1 MIKFFKKSILILL
14 LFISCNNNNKPNII
28 IIVADDLGYGD
39 LSIFGNKNINTPN
52 IDKLGNEGLVFTDF
66 HSNGSVCSPTRAALL
81 TGKYQQRV
89 GVGGVITAKNHRDK
103 GLSTDE
109 ITFANI
115 AKKSGY
121 KTGIFGKWHL
131 GYDPMFSP
139 VNQGFDEFRGFVSG
153 NVDYHSHIDQEGY
166 EDWWEDD
173 KLKKEIGYSTDLITK
188 HSIDFIK
195 KNKEKNFLLYIAHE
209 SPHYPF
215 QGRNSEKVREI
226 GKEFIR
232 SLPGNKNEIYK
243 EMIEVMDEGVGKVI
257 DLLYELNI
265 YKNTIIFFFSDNG
278 GTRNGNNGPYRGYK
292 GSLYEGGH
300 RVASMVWSPSIIKK
314 GIQSDETFMTID
326 ILPTISDFIGEN
338 INHSLDGVSM
348 KKHIM
353 LNQEINDRLL
363 FWEHNSNY
371 AVRKN
376 NWKLLKLIK
385 NNKIELYDLSNDL
398 QEKNDVSALHPDL
411 VKELLYDIEKW
422 KKDINNTSNE

>member
-1 MIKFFKKSILILL
+1 MIKFFKKSILISL
-14 LFISCNNNNKPNII
+14 LFISCNSNDKPNII

-52 IDKLGNEGLVFTDF
+52 IDKLGNEGLVLTDF

-89 GVGGVITAKNHRDK
+89 GVSGVITAKNHRDK
-103 GLSTDE
+103 GLSIDE

-115 AKKSGY
+115 AKESGY

-131 GYDPMFSP
+131 GYDPVYNP
-139 VNQGFDEFRGFVSG
+139 INQGFDEFIGFVAG

-166 EDWWEDD
+166 KDWWFDNE
-173 KLKKEIGYSTDLITK
+173 LNEEVGYSTDLISK

-195 KNKEKNFLLYIAHE
+195 KNKDENFLLYIAHE

-226 GKEFIR
+226 GKDFIWG
-232 SLPGNKNEIYK
+232 LPENKNEIYK

-257 DLLYELNI
+257 NLLYELNI
-265 YKNTIIFFFSDNG
+265 DKKTIIFFFSDNG
-278 GTRNGNNGPYRGYK
+278 GTRNGNNGPFRGYK

-314 GIQSDETFMTID
+314 GYRNETFLTMD
-326 ILPTISDFIGEN
+326 IFPTISDFIGGSV
-338 INHSLDGVSM
+338 NHSLDGVSM
-348 KKHIM
+348 KNNLLFNEKII
-353 LNQEINDRLL
+353 ERLL
-363 FWEHNSNY
+363 FWEYNSNY

-376 NWKLLKLIK
+376 NWKLLIK
-385 NNKIELYDLSNDL
+385 KDNSKELYDLSNDISEEDNVYKL
-398 QEKNDVSALHPDL
+398 YPEL
-411 VKELLYDIEKW
+411 VKELINEIDNW
-422 KKDINNTSNE
+422 KNNL

>member
-1 MIKFFKKSILILL
+1 MLEK
-14 LFISCNNNNKPNII
+14 
-28 IIVADDLGYGD
+28 
-39 LSIFGNKNINTPN
+39 
-52 IDKLGNEGLVFTDF
+52 
-66 HSNGSVCSPTRAALL
+66 
-81 TGKYQQRV
+81 
-89 GVGGVITAKNHRDK
+89 GGVILPEDTTGAMAGLKVIDLTRVLGGPYATQILADHGACVIKVEPPQGDEVRDWGPPFFEGNASYFLGLNRNKRSLALDLSKNNGRDVFFR
-103 GLSTDE
+103 LLEDADVLIE
-109 ITFANI
+109 NL
-115 AKKSGY
+115 
-121 KTGIFGKWHL
+121 KTGTLEKWHL

-195 KNKEKNFLLYIAHE
+195 KNKEEKFLLYIAHE

-226 GKEFIR
+226 GKEFIW
-232 SLPGNKNEIYK
+232 SLPENKSEIYK

-257 DLLYELNI
+257 DLVYELNI
-265 YKNTIIFFFSDNG
+265 EKNTIIFFFSDNG

-314 GIQSDETFMTID
+314 GIKSDETFMTID
-326 ILPTISDFIGEN
+326 ILPTISDFIGGN

-353 LNQEINDRLL
+353 FNQEINDRLL
-363 FWEHNSNY
+363 FWEYNSNY

-411 VKELLYDIEKW
+411 VKELLNDIEKW
-422 KKDINNTSNE
+422 KKDIKITSKE